1 LKPATILLKMSS
13 GKQASAHFP
22 PPHKHTTPTSTKTG
36 IRLAGATSDVHILDV
51 RSGRWQKATPLG
63 EHPSPRAA
71 HAAAAVGSMVVVQG
85 GIGPAGLASEDLHVL
100 DFTEPD
106 RPRWHRVMVSGPGPS
121 ARYAHTLSLVANRF
135 LVAAGGNDGR
145 QTLADAWAL
154 DTSDKPYQWRRIDGT
169 PSAAAAAAAVKTEEE
184 KSQGGSAAS
193 SSSAAATTATPDYP
207 APRMY
212 ASAAARSD
220 GLLLLCGGRGADG
233 APLDDAFGL
242 ARHRDGRWEWAAAPG
257 TMPGARYQ
265 HGAVFVGARLHV
277 SGGAVG
283 GGKLV
288 DDGTAVAVLDTAAG
302 VWCVPEEEERGEGGD
317 AAAASDENGKDAS
330 TTGGDDKAMDVK
342 KEEDKETAQGAAA
355 ADTEN
360 APPGALAAGGRRCRH
375 AVASVGPFVFT
386 YGGLRGSTLLD
397 DFLLSDD
404 STGGELSIYD
414 PRSPA
419 W

>member
-1 LKPATILLKMSS
+1 M
-13 GKQASAHFP
+13 
-22 PPHKHTTPTSTKTG
+22 
-36 IRLAGATSDVHILDV
+36 
-51 RSGRWQKATPLG
+51 
-63 EHPSPRAA
+63 
-71 HAAAAVGSMVVVQG
+71 
-85 GIGPAGLASEDLHVL
+85 
-100 DFTEPD
+100 
-106 RPRWHRVMVSGPGPS
+106 
-121 ARYAHTLSLVANRF
+121 
-135 LVAAGGNDGR
+135 
-145 QTLADAWAL
+145 
-154 DTSDKPYQWRRIDGT
+154 
-169 PSAAAAAAAVKTEEE
+169 
-184 KSQGGSAAS
+184 
-193 SSSAAATTATPDYP
+193 
-207 APRMY
+207 
-212 ASAAARSD
+212 
-220 GLLLLCGGRGADG
+220 
-233 APLDDAFGL
+233 
-242 ARHRDGRWEWAAAPG
+242 
-257 TMPGARYQ
+257 
-265 HGAVFVGARLHV
+265 FVGARLHV

-330 TTGGDDKAMDVK
+330 TAGGDDKAMDVK